1 MSHLF
6 LLMFTLVPLFIFVVA
21 VLVIGIIAVKIFQGI
36 FQWQDNNNQP
46 VLTVPARVVTKRQ
59 HVSGGGHDSSA
70 STWYYITFETIADSL
85 RQEFAVGST
94 EYSGL
99 AEDDAGDLTYQ
110 GTRYK
115 GFVRARR
122 PATPPPVPPA
132 PPAPDWSCGYCASS
146 VPHNQSKCSAC
157 GATNRVAS
165 PITA

>member
-21 VLVIGIIAVKIFQGI
+21 VLVIGTIAFKIFQGI
-36 FQWQDNNNQP
+36 FQWQSNNGQP

-70 STWYYITFETIADSL
+70 STWYYITFETLADSL
-85 RQEFAVGST
+85 RQEFVVRST

-99 AEDDAGDLTYQ
+99 TEDDTGDLTYQ

-115 GFVRARR
+115 GFVRVRR
-122 PATPPPVPPA
+122 PAAPPPVPPV
-132 PPAPDWSCGYCASS
+132 PPTPDWTCGYCASS
-146 VPHNQSKCSAC
+146 VPNHQAKCPGC
-157 GATNRVAS
+157 GATHRVA
-165 PITA
+165 PPVTA

>member
-1 MSHLF
+1 MGHLF

-21 VLVIGIIAVKIFQGI
+21 VLVIGTIAVKIFQGI
-36 FQWQDNNNQP
+36 AQWQNNNDQP

-85 RQEFAVGST
+85 RQEFAVRST
-94 EYSGL
+94 DYSGL
-99 AEDDAGDLTYQ
+99 AEDDIGDLTYQ

-115 GFVRARR
+115 GFVRVRR
-122 PATPPPVPPA
+122 PTAPTPAPPVPHV
-132 PPAPDWSCGYCASS
+132 PDWTCGYCAST
-146 VPHNQSKCSAC
+146 VPYNQSKCPTC
-157 GATNRVAS
+157 GATNRVVS